1 MNKLTKRISIASLA
15 GGLLAVPLCI
25 ASTAKA
31 DGTAQPTPNA
41 AAMADSVAAMAVT
54 AANDSM
60 FATADYLEARYDS
73 IVRMS
78 EPKSIA
84 INDPKAEVPE
94 NTVMRISR
102 EECIRIALSDNQTVR
117 IADLDVQRL
126 DYSKKEI
133 RAGLFPTID
142 FSGAYQRTIELQT
155 MSMDM
160 GGQST
165 NIKVGKDNTWNFGF
179 SASMP
184 IIAPTLWK
192 SIQISD
198 VQIMAAYESARASK
212 LDLVNQVN
220 QAYYS
225 LMLALATR
233 EVLQQNYNNAK
244 YTADIYQQQF
254 NFGTASEFD
263 VLRSQVAVTNIEPE
277 LLQADIAVKQC
288 KLQLKVLMGI
298 DYSVDI
304 EPSLT
309 LAEMQREMYAYPL
322 GAGDNISNNTSL
334 RSLDIQQKLLD
345 KTLQLRKFAW
355 IPTLGV
361 NYNMNWIAMS
371 NGNALKNQQFNPYS
385 VVALG
390 ISVPIFSGGSKYY
403 AMKQTEVQL
412 KELAFQRDYLVNA
425 LTMQVELALDNINRE
440 AEQIS
445 SNEKSMQQAKKAH
458 EIMQK
463 SFEIGAATYLDLRD
477 SEVADTGAQLAY
489 YQAIYNF
496 LVSTSELDLLLG
508 KDDFL
513 NPTDENM
520 NK

>member
-1 MNKLTKRISIASLA
+1 MTTFNKSIIVLTAA
-15 GGLLAVPLCI
+15 AGLLSLPVY
-25 ASTAKA
+25 SQMKA
-31 DGTAQPTPNA
+31 A
-41 AAMADSVAAMAVT
+41 ADSVASSIKTDEKLIESMAH
-54 AANDSM
+54 
-60 FATADYLEARYDS
+60 RYDS
-73 IVRMS
+73 IAATPD
-78 EPKSIA
+78 PKAVA
-84 INDPKAEVPE
+84 INDPDAAVVQP
-94 NTVMRISR
+94 TVLKISR
-102 EECIRIALSDNQTVR
+102 EECIKIALTDNQTVR
-117 IADLDVQRL
+117 IADLDIKRL
-126 DYSKKEI
+126 DYSKKEV

-142 FSGAYQRTIELQT
+142 FAGAYQRTIELQT

-179 SASMP
+179 TASMP
-184 IIAPTLWK
+184 IIAPQLWK

-198 VQIMAAYESARASK
+198 VQILAAYESARASK

-225 LMLALATR
+225 LMLAIATR
-233 EVLQQNYNNAK
+233 QVLQQNYNNAK
-244 YTADIYQQQF
+244 FTADIYEQQF
-254 NFGTASEFD
+254 KFGTASEFD

-298 DYSVDI
+298 DYAVDV
-304 EPSLT
+304 EPDIT

-334 RSLDIQQKLLD
+334 RSLDIQKQLLD
-345 KTLQLRKFAW
+345 KTLQLQKFAW

-371 NGNALKNQQFNPYS
+371 NGNAMKNQMFNPYS
-385 VVALG
+385 MVALG

-403 AMKQTEVQL
+403 AVKQTEVQL
-412 KELAFQRDYLVNA
+412 KELAFQRDYLVNT
-425 LTMQVELALDNINRE
+425 LNMQVELALDNINRE
-440 AEQIS
+440 AEQIV
-445 SNEKSMQQAKKAH
+445 SNEKSMGQAKKAH

-508 KDDFL
+508 KEDAL
-513 NPTDENM
+513 NAAYGNS
-520 NK
+520 NSK